1 MEIFKLNKLNRFDIL
16 ILLNL
21 ALVGLIVWLTM
32 TESSLV
38 SNVFYTTFF
47 VVVLSIYVC
56 PYKCNPQLTRL
67 SRQMEII
74 AFLFVILTSI
84 LGQGSFSFDYFI
96 NYFAFVFFLEYVR
109 LMSAYRPT
117 VTAGLLILTIGVVIA
132 SLFVYG
138 FYVRHISATDVGG
151 YFTMNFSN
159 ANLLA
164 MFLYQALLYCFVGV
178 FVYNKLW
185 MKALCALIGV
195 ATFNLMMFS
204 DSRNCIVAFALV
216 VALSAFEIVRKKTE
230 IEAWILKAIAAFPIL
245 FVWIYM
251 TFVSY
256 LHLQD
261 DTILSHD
268 GKNIDSRVG
277 IWNHVL
283 GQLGDLHLVFGNY
296 PVLQGNAHNSHLS
309 VWGAY
314 GLVVLIMF
322 IVFLYKVMRLNAI
335 NLSSNKQIICMVGFA
350 GIIFM
355 GMAEGAIV
363 CGSLGLYI
371 PACTYLALA
380 NVDWKEM

>member
-1 MEIFKLNKLNRFDIL
+1 MAVYKLNKLNRFDIL

-21 ALVGLIVWLTM
+21 SLVGLIVLLQM
-32 TESSLV
+32 AESSFV
-38 SNVFYTTFF
+38 SSVFYTTFF
-47 VVVLSIYVC
+47 VLVLSIYVS
-56 PYKCNPQLTRL
+56 PYKCNPQLSRL
-67 SRQMEII
+67 VKQMEVI
-74 AFLFVILTSI
+74 ALLFVIFSSI
-84 LGQGSFSFDYFI
+84 LGQRSFSFDYFI
-96 NYFAFVFFLEYVR
+96 NYFAFVFFLEYTR
-109 LMSAYRPT
+109 LMSAYKPS

-132 SLFVYG
+132 SIFVYG

-151 YFTMNFSN
+151 YFTMHFSN

-164 MFLYQALLYCFVGV
+164 MFLFQAVLYCFIGL
-178 FVYNKLW
+178 FVYKKLW
-185 MKALCALIGV
+185 QKASCAIIGV
-195 ATFNLMMFS
+195 ATMNLMIFS
-204 DSRNCIVAFALV
+204 GSRNCIVAFALV

-230 IEAWILKAIAAFPIL
+230 IEAWILKAIAAFPLL

-251 TFVSY
+251 TFVPY
-256 LHLQD
+256 LNLED
-261 DTILSHD
+261 DTIISHD
-268 GKNIDSRVG
+268 GKDINSRIG

-283 GQLGDLHLVFGNY
+283 GELSDLNFFFGNY

-335 NLSSNKQIICMVGFA
+335 NLTSYKQKICMVGFA

-371 PACTYLALA
+371 PACAYLALA
-380 NVDWKEM
+380 NVDWK

>member
-1 MEIFKLNKLNRFDIL
+1 MEVYKLNKLNHFDIL

-21 ALVGLIVWLTM
+21 SLVGLIVWLQM

-38 SNVFYTTFF
+38 SSVFYTTFF
-47 VVVLSIYVC
+47 VLIVSIYIS
-56 PYKCNPQLTRL
+56 PYKCNPQLARL
-67 SRQMEII
+67 VRQMEVI
-74 AFLFVILTSI
+74 ALLFVIFSSI
-84 LGQGSFSFDYFI
+84 LGQRSFSFDYFI
-96 NYFAFVFFLEYVR
+96 NYFSFVSFLEYTR
-109 LMSAYRPT
+109 LMSAYKPS
-117 VTAGLLILTIGVVIA
+117 VKAGLLILTIGIVIA

-164 MFLYQALLYCFVGV
+164 MFLYQALLYCFIGI
-178 FVYNKLW
+178 FIYNSLW
-185 MKALCALIGV
+185 QKVLCVVIGV
-195 ATFNLMMFS
+195 ATFNLIIFS

-216 VALSAFEIVRKKTE
+216 VALSAFEIVRKRTE
-230 IEAWILKAIAAFPIL
+230 IEAWILKAIAAFPLL
-245 FVWIYM
+245 FVWVYM
-251 TFVSY
+251 TFVAY
-256 LHLQD
+256 LNLED
-261 DTILSHD
+261 DTILNHD
-268 GKNIDSRVG
+268 GKNINSRIG

-283 GQLGDLHLVFGNY
+283 GELNDLNLFFGNY

-322 IVFLYKVMRLNAI
+322 IVFLYKVMRLNTI
-335 NLSSNKQIICMVGFA
+335 NQTSYKQKACMVGFV

-380 NVDWKEM
+380 NVDWKYM